1 VKQARLDLA
10 AQKDMSLMLVV
21 VESSRPRRRRK
32 AMRIASLLKAW
43 RHHHQLSIRGAA
55 ERLGIPPSTL
65 ARIEKDGTMS
75 SETLAV
81 ILRWQLEPETS
92 C

>member
-1 VKQARLDLA
+1 V
-10 AQKDMSLMLVV
+10 
-21 VESSRPRRRRK
+21 
-32 AMRIASLLKAW
+32 RIAELLTAW

-55 ERLGIPPSTL
+55 ERIGIPPSTL

-81 ILRWQLEPETS
+81 ILRWQLEP
-92 C
+92 